1 MVDSDEDFLVKLN
14 RKVRADP
21 LVPFGC
27 LVTVGFLTA
36 GLRSFSLGKANLSQ
50 QMMRARVLAQAAT
63 VTVVGVGT
71 FLLGS
76 GVPSS
81 TTRPDN
87 HAEIN
92 AMSTIDPATLAQI
105 DLGIKKKQ
113 AEKNADT
120 SGMIAAI
127 EAARQAREG
136 K

>member
-1 MVDSDEDFLVKLN
+1 MPTIGPQSK
-14 RKVRADP
+14 A
-21 LVPFGC
+21 
-27 LVTVGFLTA
+27 
-36 GLRSFSLGKANLSQ
+36 LRRRTSIIAECNGDLPCCPPPRTLK
-50 QMMRARVLAQAAT
+50 
-63 VTVVGVGT
+63 GT

-81 TTRPDN
+81 ATRPDN